1 MALLCNA
8 AILNMPQ
15 FANHDNNV
23 WKTYE
28 PSPALGF
35 TLLHPLPAPP
45 LYQQRAEAAR
55 VSHWLQ
61 AHGVQSEWV
70 DVEPLATGW
79 RYHLTTAAWETL
91 TPEFDTLN
99 LVDRL
104 GNAACTREL
113 EIAVTLLASPVEL
126 VLPSF
131 DELSAHINAR
141 KNTCAAGENTTLA
154 FATET
159 AERPGS
165 HWTYHEDTGFTVL
178 PGAPLIEALTLAT
191 QPATSGEVYSFS
203 CYRATEY
210 VMLLGLAQTCQDFN
224 PQLLKQLQAQWQT
237 SAIASGR
244 FHDTFLTELGSLEK
258 PIPAR
263 YYIPGDRVWF
273 RNPDEPSSDAVG
285 FEGSWVVYLG
295 QGQFTDFWRPHSR
308 YTFEGKCLEI
318 YYWREAVVPAANGTD
333 VGIDEHIV
341 WQKMEALLGGVASAQ
356 PDAMAERDRI
366 LAIMTRYRDGRG
378 IYANG
383 GCVDATR
390 EHLRWLCPAHAQIQL
405 PTAVSNRPSIGTTA
419 SGARPASTRP
429 A

>member
-1 MALLCNA
+1 
-8 AILNMPQ
+8 MPQ
-15 FANHDNNV
+15 FAHYADNA

-35 TLLHPLPAPP
+35 TVLHPHPVPP

-61 AHGVQSEWV
+61 AHGVQPEWV
-70 DVEPLATGW
+70 DVESHGTGW
-79 RYHLTTAAWETL
+79 RYHLTRKAWASL
-91 TPEFDTLN
+91 TPDFDTLN
-99 LVDRL
+99 LAKCL
-104 GNAACTREL
+104 GDTACTREL
-113 EIAVTLLASPVEL
+113 EIAVALLASPVEL
-126 VLPSF
+126 LLPNF

-141 KNTCAAGENTTLA
+141 KNTCAAGESTTLA

-165 HWTYHEDTGFTVL
+165 HWTYHEETGFTLL
-178 PGAPLIEALTLAT
+178 PDAPLIDALTLAT
-191 QPATSGEVYSFS
+191 QPAISGEVYSFS

-224 PQLLKQLQAQWQT
+224 QPLLEQLQAQWQT

-244 FHDTFLTELGSLEK
+244 FHDTFLTELGSLDN
-258 PIPAR
+258 PIPTR
-263 YYIPGDRVWF
+263 YYVPGDRVWF

-295 QGQFTDFWRPHSR
+295 AGRFTDFWRPHSH

-318 YYWREAVVPAANGTD
+318 YFWREAVVPAANGTA
-333 VGIDEHIV
+333 VAIDEHIV
-341 WQKMEALLGGVASAQ
+341 WQKMEALLGGVAAGQ
-356 PDAMAERDRI
+356 PNALAERARI
-366 LAIMTRYRDGRG
+366 LNIMTRYRDGRG
-378 IYANG
+378 IYADG

-390 EHLRWLCPAHAQIQL
+390 EHLRWLCPGHAQIQM
-405 PTAVSNRPSIGTTA
+405 PTAVSDQPEAGANA
-419 SGARPASTRP
+419 SGARPPSELTA
-429 A
+429 

>member
-1 MALLCNA
+1 MAYQRNA
-8 AILNMPQ
+8 AVLNMPQ
-15 FANHDNNV
+15 FAHHADNT
-23 WKTYE
+23 WSTYQ

-35 TLLHPLPAPP
+35 TVQHPKPSPP
-45 LYQQRAEAAR
+45 PYQQRAEAAR

-61 AHGVQSEWV
+61 AHGVQPEWV
-70 DVEPLATGW
+70 DVEPHATGW
-79 RYHLTTAAWETL
+79 RYHLTAAAWAAL
-91 TPEFDTLN
+91 TPDFDTLN
-99 LVDRL
+99 LGNRL
-104 GNAACTREL
+104 DGDVCTREL
-113 EIAVTLLASPVEL
+113 EIALALLASPVEL

-165 HWTYHEDTGFTVL
+165 HWTYREETGFTVL
-178 PGAPLIEALTLAT
+178 PGASLIDALTLAT
-191 QPATSGEVYSFS
+191 QPVTSGGVYSFS

-210 VMLLGLAQTCQDFN
+210 VMLLGLALTCKDFN
-224 PQLLKQLQAQWQT
+224 PQLLEQLQAQWQT

-244 FHDTFLTELGSLEK
+244 FHDTFLTEVGSLES
-258 PIPAR
+258 PMPAR
-263 YYIPGDRVWF
+263 YYVPGDRVWF

-295 QGQFTDFWRPHSR
+295 EGRFTDFWRPHSH

-318 YYWREAVVPAANGTD
+318 YYWREAVVPAAVGTEVD
-333 VGIDEHIV
+333 IDEHIV
-341 WQKMEALLGGVASAQ
+341 WQKMETLLTGVAAGR
-356 PDAMAERDRI
+356 PDALAERGRI
-366 LAIMTRYRDGRG
+366 LGIMTRYRDGRG

-390 EHLRWLCPAHAQIQL
+390 EHLRWLCPGHSQIQM
-405 PTAVSNRPSIGTTA
+405 PTTVSEGPSEGTTA
-419 SGARPASTRP
+419 PGIRPVSTLP

>member
-1 MALLCNA
+1 MVYLRHA
-8 AILNMPQ
+8 ATLNMPQ
-15 FANHDNNV
+15 FAHHDSNI

-99 LVDRL
+99 LVNRL
-104 GNAACTREL
+104 GDAACTREL

-224 PQLLKQLQAQWQT
+224 PQLLEQLQAQWQT

-244 FHDTFLTELGSLEK
+244 FHDTFLTELGSLEN
-258 PIPAR
+258 PISPR

-295 QGQFTDFWRPHSR
+295 QGFFFYFW
-308 YTFEGKCLEI
+308 
-318 YYWREAVVPAANGTD
+318 GT
-333 VGIDEHIV
+333 
-341 WQKMEALLGGVASAQ
+341 
-356 PDAMAERDRI
+356 
-366 LAIMTRYRDGRG
+366 
-378 IYANG
+378 N
-383 GCVDATR
+383 
-390 EHLRWLCPAHAQIQL
+390 
-405 PTAVSNRPSIGTTA
+405 
-419 SGARPASTRP
+419 
-429 A
+429 